1 MGSESVDKRAATR
14 AGGATADRIAQVR
27 ALLNPRNIVILGAT
41 DKPGNWPQRV
51 WRNLNRYGFKGP
63 VFPMNPSRDTVWDT
77 RCYRSFGELPEA
89 PDHVIILI
97 PARFVA
103 NAVRD
108 AASAGARSA
117 TVMTSG
123 FGEVAEEGAAE
134 LTVELQRALDET
146 GLAISGPNCLGNFNA
161 ANSMVTMPDDR
172 AHRLEPGPV
181 AIVGQSGGLL
191 MAVKRTLEE
200 RGLFTGALVTSG
212 NEMNL
217 TTADYIRYFSE
228 DPLTKVIVSYLEAV
242 HEPENFLSAC
252 RAAQVAGKPV
262 LVVKLGASDAG
273 RAAAMAHTGALA
285 GSMQAFDAVAGEAG
299 AIRLRN
305 LDDVVEAVEFF
316 VHARPPRGSNLGA
329 ITFSGGMRGL
339 MLDLAASHG
348 LEFAELGAATR
359 SKLEEGLAVGT
370 IVGNP
375 LDAGFTAVTGGDAY
389 LRAVKAML
397 DDPAID
403 ILLLQEELPRA
414 PASKIK
420 DSYLRGVNA
429 LAAASDKPV
438 AYVTM
443 ISHGLTDYSREL
455 RGELANVAFMQEM
468 DKSLRTLRAITS
480 NLMIPRAAPA
490 PRHSPS
496 QATSALLDELLG
508 PGAAQTLNELDSKR
522 LLAAYGIA
530 SVTEQIATDAEQ
542 AVRIAKSIGFPVVAK
557 AVSAALPHKSDA
569 GGVILGL
576 NSEDAVRTA
585 FRDIEQ
591 AMARHPAKPKLNGV
605 LIAEQATGGLE
616 LVLGATR
623 DPEMGPVILFGSGG
637 VNLELL
643 KDVAL
648 AAPPLDTSRALA
660 LIERTRAGILMKGY
674 RGRPAL
680 DCNALVAALVGLS
693 NLVLDAGERIAS
705 IDVNPFLL
713 RQKGG
718 VALDAL
724 VVLNDR
730 RSGK

>member
-1 MGSESVDKRAATR
+1 MAAPAARAMP
-14 AGGATADRIAQVR
+14 ADRTAQVR
-27 ALLNPRNIVILGAT
+27 ALLNPRNVVILGAT

-51 WRNLNRYGFKGP
+51 WRNLDRYGFKGP

-103 NAVRD
+103 DSIRE
-108 AASAGARSA
+108 AARAGARSA

-123 FGEVAEEGAAE
+123 FGEVTDEGAAE
-134 LTVELQRALDET
+134 LTAELQRALDET

-217 TTADYIRYFSE
+217 TTADYIHYFAE
-228 DPLTKVIVSYLEAV
+228 DPATKVIVSYLESV
-242 HEPENFLSAC
+242 HDPENFLSAC
-252 RAAQVAGKPV
+252 RAAKAAGKPV

-285 GSMQAFDAVAGEAG
+285 GSMQAFDTVAGEAG

-316 VHARPPRGSNLGA
+316 VHARPPRGQKLGA

-339 MLDLAASHG
+339 LLDLANSHG

-359 SKLEEGLAVGT
+359 AKLEEGLAVGT

-389 LRAVKAML
+389 LRSVKAML

-438 AYVTM
+438 VYVTM

-480 NLMIPRAAPA
+480 NLMIPRTAPA
-490 PRHSPS
+490 PRPSPS
-496 QATSALLDELLG
+496 QATRELLDDLLKR
-508 PGAAQTLNELDSKR
+508 GAAQSLNEVDSKR
-522 LLAAYGIA
+522 LLAAYGIV
-530 SVTEQIATDAEQ
+530 SVREQIATDAEH
-542 AVRIAKSIGFPVVAK
+542 AARIAEAIGFPVVAK
-557 AVSAALPHKSDA
+557 AVSAALPHKSDV

-576 NSEDAVRTA
+576 NSADAVRHA

-591 AMARHPAKPKLNGV
+591 AVAGHSGKPKLDGV

-616 LVLGATR
+616 LVLGTAR
-623 DPEMGPVILFGSGG
+623 DPEMGPVILFGLGG
-637 VNLELL
+637 TDLELL

-648 AAPPLDTSRALA
+648 TAPPLDASRALA
-660 LIERTRAGILMKGY
+660 LIERTRAGILVKGY
-674 RGRPAL
+674 RGRPPL
-680 DCNALVAALVGLS
+680 DCEALAAALVGLS
-693 NLVLDAGERIAS
+693 NLVLDAGNRIAS

-724 VVLNDR
+724 VVLNDQD
-730 RSGK
+730 K

>member
-1 MGSESVDKRAATR
+1 MTST
-14 AGGATADRIAQVR
+14 ATAAPAERAAQVR

-51 WRNLNRYGFKGP
+51 WRNLDRYGFKGA
-63 VFPMNPSRDTVWDT
+63 VFPMNPSRETVWDT
-77 RCYRSFGELPEA
+77 RCYRSFDELPEA
-89 PDHVIILI
+89 PDHVIILV

-103 NAVRD
+103 DALRD
-108 AASAGARSA
+108 AARAGARSA

-123 FGEVAEEGAAE
+123 FGEVTDDAAAK
-134 LTVELQRALDET
+134 LTADLQRALDET

-191 MAVKRTLEE
+191 MAIKRTLEE

-217 TTADYIRYFSE
+217 TTADYIRYFAE
-228 DPLTKVIVSYLEAV
+228 DPATRVIVSYLEAV
-242 HEPENFLSAC
+242 HDPENFLSAC
-252 RAAQVAGKPV
+252 RAAKAAGKPE

-305 LDDVVEAVEFF
+305 LDDVVEAVEFL
-316 VHARPPRGSNLGA
+316 VHTPPARGAKLGA

-339 MLDLAASHG
+339 MLDLATSHG
-348 LEFAELGAATR
+348 LQFAELGAATR
-359 SKLEEGLAVGT
+359 AKLEEGIAVGT

-397 DDPAID
+397 DDPAVD

-420 DSYLRGVNA
+420 DSYLRGVNE

-443 ISHGLTDYSREL
+443 ISHGLTDYSRQL
-455 RGELANVAFMQEM
+455 RTQLPHVAFLQEM
-468 DKSLRTLRAITS
+468 DKSLRTLRAVTS
-480 NLMIPRAAPA
+480 NFAMPKEIMTPRPQ
-490 PRHSPS
+490 PS
-496 QATSALLDELLG
+496 QATRALLDALLQPG
-508 PGAAQTLNELDSKR
+508 PAPTLNEVNSKR

-530 SVTEQIATDAEQ
+530 STREEMAADAEH
-542 AVRIAKSIGFPVVAK
+542 AVRIAEQIGFPVVAK

-576 NSEDAVRTA
+576 ESADAVRQA

-591 AMARHPAKPKLNGV
+591 AIGRHPARPALDGV
-605 LIAEQATGGLE
+605 LIAEQVTGGLE
-616 LVLGATR
+616 LVLGASR

-637 VNLELL
+637 VDLELI

-648 AAPPLDTSRALA
+648 AAPPLDAARARA
-660 LIERTRAGILMKGY
+660 LIERTRAGVQVAGY
-674 RGRPAL
+674 RGRRAL
-680 DCNALVAALVGLS
+680 DRDALVAALVGLS
-693 NLVLDAGERIAS
+693 NLVLDAGDRIAS

-713 RQKGG
+713 REKGG

-724 VVLNDR
+724 VVVNQPAP
-730 RSGK
+730 GG

>member
-1 MGSESVDKRAATR
+1 MGFESVDRRAAARTAGAAPEDR
-14 AGGATADRIAQVR
+14 AAQVR

-51 WRNLNRYGFKGP
+51 WRNLERYGFKGP
-63 VFPMNPSRDTVWDT
+63 VFPMNPTRDTIWDT
-77 RCYRSFGELPEA
+77 RCYRSFEELPEA

-103 NAVRD
+103 DALRD
-108 AASAGARSA
+108 AARAGARSA

-123 FGEVAEEGAAE
+123 FGEVTDEGAAE
-134 LTVELQRALDET
+134 LTAELQRALDET

-200 RGLFTGALVTSG
+200 RGLFTGTLVTSG

-217 TTADYIRYFSE
+217 TTADYIRYFAE
-228 DPLTKVIVSYLEAV
+228 DPSTKVIVSYLEAV
-242 HEPENFLSAC
+242 HDPENFLSAC
-252 RAAQVAGKPV
+252 RAAKAAGKPV

-285 GSMQAFDAVAGEAG
+285 GSMEAFDAVAGEAG

-305 LDDVVEAVEFF
+305 LDDIVEAVEFF
-316 VHARPPRGSNLGA
+316 VHAKPPRGPKLGA

-339 MLDLAASHG
+339 MLDLATSHG
-348 LEFAELGAATR
+348 LEFAELSAATR
-359 SKLEEGLAVGT
+359 AKLEEGLAVGT

-397 DDPAID
+397 EDPEID

-468 DKSLRTLRAITS
+468 DKSLRTLQSITS
-480 NLMIPRAAPA
+480 NLMMPRGAVSRTASSEAA
-490 PRHSPS
+490 R
-496 QATSALLDELLG
+496 ALLGDLLRNSAG
-508 PGAAQTLNELDSKR
+508 PTLNEVDSKR
-522 LLAAYGIA
+522 LLAAYGIVC
-530 SVTEQIATDAEQ
+530 SREDVATSADQ
-542 AVRIAKSIGFPVVAK
+542 AVRIAELIGFPVVAK

-576 NSEDAVRTA
+576 D
-585 FRDIEQ
+585 FR
-591 AMARHPAKPKLNGV
+591 G
-605 LIAEQATGGLE
+605 
-616 LVLGATR
+616 
-623 DPEMGPVILFGSGG
+623 
-637 VNLELL
+637 
-643 KDVAL
+643 
-648 AAPPLDTSRALA
+648 SRA
-660 LIERTRAGILMKGY
+660 
-674 RGRPAL
+674 
-680 DCNALVAALVGLS
+680 
-693 NLVLDAGERIAS
+693 
-705 IDVNPFLL
+705 
-713 RQKGG
+713 
-718 VALDAL
+718 
-724 VVLNDR
+724 
-730 RSGK
+730 

>member
-1 MGSESVDKRAATR
+1 MTGQAARAVP
-14 AGGATADRIAQVR
+14 ADRTAQVR

-63 VFPMNPSRDTVWDT
+63 VFPMNPGRHTVWET
-77 RCYRSFGELPEA
+77 RCYRSFDELPEP

-103 NAVRD
+103 DAVRD
-108 AASAGARSA
+108 ASRAGARSA

-123 FGEVAEEGAAE
+123 FGEVTDEGSAE
-134 LTVELQRALDET
+134 LTAELQRALDET

-217 TTADYIRYFSE
+217 TTADYIRYFAE
-228 DPLTKVIVSYLEAV
+228 DSATKVIVSYLEAV
-242 HEPENFLSAC
+242 HDPENFLSAC
-252 RAAQVAGKPV
+252 RAAKIAGKPV

-305 LDDVVEAVEFF
+305 LDDLVEAVEFF
-316 VHARPPRGSNLGA
+316 VHARAPRGPKLGA

-339 MLDLAASHG
+339 MLDLASSHG
-348 LEFAELGAATR
+348 LEFAELGADTR
-359 SKLEEGLAVGT
+359 AKLADGLAVGT

-389 LRAVKAML
+389 LRSVKAML

-438 AYVTM
+438 VYVTM

-455 RGELANVAFMQEM
+455 RGELANVAFLQEM
-468 DKSLRTLRAITS
+468 DKSLRTLRAITA
-480 NLMIPRAAPA
+480 NLMIPRTAPA
-490 PRHSPS
+490 PRRSPS
-496 QATSALLDELLG
+496 PATRELLDELLK
-508 PGAAQTLNELDSKR
+508 PGAAQTLNEVDSKR
-522 LLAAYGIA
+522 LLAAYGIT
-530 SVTEQIATDAEQ
+530 SVREQIATDAEHAAQ
-542 AVRIAKSIGFPVVAK
+542 IAEGIGFPVVAK

-576 NSEDAVRTA
+576 NSADAVRNA

-591 AMARHPAKPKLNGV
+591 AMARHPAKPKLDGV

-616 LVLGATR
+616 LVLGTTR
-623 DPEMGPVILFGSGG
+623 DPEMGLVILFGSGG
-637 VNLELL
+637 VDLELR
-643 KDVAL
+643 KDIAL
-648 AAPPLDTSRALA
+648 AAPPLDASRALA
-660 LIERTRAGILMKGY
+660 LIERTQAGILVKGY

-680 DCNALVAALVGLS
+680 DCDALVAALVGLS
-693 NLVLDAGERIAS
+693 NLILDTGERIAS

-713 RQKGG
+713 REKGG

-724 VVLNDR
+724 VVLNDQ
-730 RSGK
+730 GATK